1 MSGTHSYATATL
13 GNAQTILLIVL
24 AIGLVELTPALTTF
38 TSVAGLVINLRFVE
52 WIARPKA
59 ISQTS

>member
-1 MSGTHSYATATL
+1 MAGTHSYATATL

-38 TSVAGLVINLRFVE
+38 TSVAGLVINLSFV
-52 WIARPKA
+52 
-59 ISQTS
+59 